1 MQIVKSE
8 FRLCKQNKVLSLK
21 QRKPQQIVYKLLPTK
36 IAFPTLD
43 GTRYIRFENII
54 HCSSANNYCKVIL
67 KGGEEI
73 LLSKTLKWVEDR
85 LPSEFFVRV
94 HASHLVNI
102 DYISKFCYDF
112 LLLENNSQI
121 PVSRSRKIELEIKL
135 NRQCFL

>member
-8 FRLCKQNKVLSLK
+8 FRVFKKNKVLSLK
-21 QRKPQQIVYKLLPTK
+21 QRKLQQIVYKSLPTK
-36 IAFPTLD
+36 IAFPTID
-43 GTRYIRFENII
+43 GTRYVRFENII
-54 HCSSANNYCKVIL
+54 HCSSANNYCNVIL

-85 LPSEFFVRV
+85 LPGDSFVRV

-102 DYISKFCYDF
+102 DCISKFCYDF
-112 LLLENNSQI
+112 LMLENNSQI
-121 PVSRSRKIELEIKL
+121 PVSKSRKIELQNKL